1 MNFKQTQFIVITICA
16 LGYGAIKFI
25 DSKPQTLPKTGEI
38 QVCFTPNKVCQ
49 RHILEMINSANSS
62 IKIHAFSFTDPD
74 IGRALQN
81 AQARGVKIQLLLDK
95 TNRTDKNSLLRI
107 LQNIE
112 YKFDYVPGIAHSK
125 VMLIDDNIAKRTQY
139 VYVWET

>member
-1 MNFKQTQFIVITICA
+1 
-16 LGYGAIKFI
+16 
-25 DSKPQTLPKTGEI
+25 
-38 QVCFTPNKVCQ
+38 
-49 RHILEMINSANSS
+49 MINSANSS